1 MEQSAAQELFENGAC
16 LVVLDAPAGLE
27 FGADLD
33 TWETGPLFRGLK
45 MIPPGIHYVHYR
57 YACLCVVVR
66 RWSGADEEMLPAAAV
81 GAEEAAR
88 VRRNIRD
95 LDSGLGA
102 FHVASGGYSRWQQ
115 LTTHITPEL
124 LARVLPAHGCF
135 STASGSAYEDEE
147 LAAVRRMLRQKAA
160 AASDEGAAA
169 ADALAIVEAEAAAK
183 AAASVELDRLHFTH
197 VDIRHSFPRDASA
210 AEIRVHS
217 QDKTWLLRTL
227 LEREWGGPGGLLGE
241 FQLAF
246 LVILAGQNFAGL
258 EHWKRLLHLAMA
270 SARALED
277 PAIVAGTVVPLVR
290 ALRDQLAEC
299 PREFVASVLQQD
311 GFVAEIL
318 CTFVLNVH
326 ECPAPAA
333 RAALT
338 PEIARLRTLL
348 ASFGWPLPSGRQLQ
362 EDADAEEG
370 EYAPQ
375 IVEL

>member
-45 MIPPGIHYVHYR
+45 MIPPGIHYVHYSAVNNDKQPGMR
-57 YACLCVVVR
+57 SGFFHDFRPQEVVVR

-183 AAASVELDRLHFTH
+183 AAAS
-197 VDIRHSFPRDASA
+197 
-210 AEIRVHS
+210 
-217 QDKTWLLRTL
+217 
-227 LEREWGGPGGLLGE
+227 
-241 FQLAF
+241 
-246 LVILAGQNFAGL
+246 
-258 EHWKRLLHLAMA
+258 
-270 SARALED
+270 
-277 PAIVAGTVVPLVR
+277 
-290 ALRDQLAEC
+290 
-299 PREFVASVLQQD
+299 
-311 GFVAEIL
+311 
-318 CTFVLNVH
+318 
-326 ECPAPAA
+326 
-333 RAALT
+333 
-338 PEIARLRTLL
+338 
-348 ASFGWPLPSGRQLQ
+348 
-362 EDADAEEG
+362 
-370 EYAPQ
+370 
-375 IVEL
+375 